1 MNAYLI
7 KFLIVIC
14 VAFGSAVSYAQST
27 SQSFPTPI
35 TTNEIGGTIN
45 ARDIGDG
52 RLTTY
57 YYAFDGEQGDIFL
70 NLVSKNFNGDIDV
83 FMLDGLRP
91 LTKMVI
97 YSDLSEN
104 ETGRVIYLR
113 KPEKLLLRVQGRS
126 PNDDAASFRIKFGGS
141 FVALKASDGIA
152 EPALPEI
159 VKTENESG
167 TRVNSVGTIIETV
180 PDPTPARKETVAAAV
195 KADGD
200 KQTDAAETEKTEDSE
215 KVEKAEPRKKLEVIV
230 SDDLPKTEKIAPRK
244 RTRTPAA
251 KPRTKK
257 PAKTAAK
264 IVIPDETPTAEPAVE
279 LPVRKTTPKTRAKK
293 AVKEKLPDPLENIR
307 LVILFK
313 DGKTIERP
321 MSEVFKFSVDKGVLT
336 IIHKDGSIGRY
347 SIFDVTKV
355 TIE

>member
-1 MNAYLI
+1 MNFHALFV
-7 KFLIVIC
+7 KFLILSC
-14 VAFGSAVSYAQST
+14 VAIGSAICHAQST

-35 TTNEIGGTIN
+35 TTNEISGTIK

-52 RLTTY
+52 RITTY

-83 FMLDGLRP
+83 FLLEGVQP

-126 PNDDAASFRIKFGGS
+126 PNDDPASFRIKFAGS
-141 FVALKASDGIA
+141 FVALKASDGIT
-152 EPALPEI
+152 EPVLPQI
-159 VKTENESG
+159 RVENETG
-167 TRVNSVGTIIETV
+167 IRVNSVGTIIEAPPV
-180 PDPTPARKETVAAAV
+180 APPARKESVAVAA
-195 KADGD
+195 KD
-200 KQTDAAETEKTEDSE
+200 DAEKP
-215 KVEKAEPRKKLEVIV
+215 AEPVEALEPKKKLEVVV
-230 SDDLPKTEKIAPRK
+230 SDELPTKEKTPSRK

-251 KPRTKK
+251 KTRTKK
-257 PAKTAAK
+257 PVKTAAK
-264 IVIPDETPTAEPAVE
+264 IVTPDETPATEPAGEV
-279 LPVRKTTPKTRAKK
+279 PVRKATPKTRAKK
-293 AVKEKLPDPLENIR
+293 TAKEKLPDPLENIR
-307 LVILFK
+307 LVVLFK

-347 SIFDVTKV
+347 SIFDVAKV